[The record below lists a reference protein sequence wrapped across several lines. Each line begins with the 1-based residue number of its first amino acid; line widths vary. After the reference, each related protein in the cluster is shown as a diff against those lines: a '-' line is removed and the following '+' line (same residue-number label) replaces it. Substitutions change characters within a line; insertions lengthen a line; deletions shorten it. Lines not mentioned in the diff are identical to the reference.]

1 MASTAILRS
10 LSSAAVRRLRFLST
24 ASFSSPSAASAAA
37 SRITTTTSIFRPFP
51 TAHRISGL
59 IPPPPSPFNFKNW
72 FSLLRNPYYIEFRL
86 GSAKN
91 GDLEQILCFFLSF
104 FSFLMQKNGKRGD
117 ERFNDE
123 RSSSGFGRSDRLNF
137 RLAFSSNVSQLP
149 AIADPDIE
157 AAFKDLMAMNWDEI
171 PDSVV
176 NETKKALSKVTED
189 KAGQEALTNVF
200 RAAEASVE
208 FGGILVTLRMALD
221 DLNGLSGENVG
232 RLPDYIEDAVRAA
245 YERYTAYLDSFGPS
259 EAYLRKKVET
269 ELGTKMIHL
278 KMRCSGIGSEW
289 GKIRFRSIRMHVDL
303 HCFLRHSY
311 GRFVELNLPIHFF
324 QTLGMG
330 WSPSKVI

>member
-1 MASTAILRS
+1 MASTTILRS
-10 LSSAAVRRLRFLST
+10 LSSTAGRRLRSIST
-24 ASFSSPSAASAAA
+24 ASFSSLSAASAAA
-37 SRITTTTSIFRPFP
+37 SRGTTTTINTTSIFRPSP
-51 TAHRISGL
+51 TVNRISDCGL
-59 IPPPPSPFNFKNW
+59 P
-72 FSLLRNPYYIEFRL
+72 
-86 GSAKN
+86 
-91 GDLEQILCFFLSF
+91 C
-104 FSFLMQKNGKRGD
+104 
-117 ERFNDE
+117 
-123 RSSSGFGRSDRLNF
+123 RLNF

-176 NETKKALSKVTED
+176 NEAKKALSKATDD

-232 RLPDYIEDAVRAA
+232 HLPDYIEGAVRAA

-289 GKIRFRSIRMHVDL
+289 GKVTLLGTSGL
-303 HCFLRHSY
+303 SGSY
-311 GRFVELNLPIHFF
+311 VELR
-324 QTLGMG
+324 
-330 WSPSKVI
+330 S